1 MGLEAEGSTPSIYP
15 IFSIWFVDPDRRN
28 IPLLKL
34 NWTTV
39 YLSSIKTTLPELR
52 LFLLNNK
59 QVLYNQRVN
68 NLSLKLGEKTLNKGT
83 KHLAFLEQ
91 EFRLNFK
98 LPQSVRERQQ
108 VKFNSPKVSLST
120 GLEVKML
127 KMFKTFIKLN
137 SNSAHNITTTHFSFK
152 SFYMGHRRGGLVILN
167 TRKLFTRWKDIYHL
181 LFNLF
186 FYKLDMLL
194 FGSSF
199 FKSELLAL
207 NWQNMEK
214 FKFMWRYTRPFLTL
228 KSNKITTY
236 GDFVFSRIGSLGFRL
251 SLLVDVLYHNKTI
264 YYLHRSGFYTM
275 GLVPVN
281 YNMNSVNF
289 AIPTSSDSLMAQIFF
304 IRFTTL
310 VKQSTLTSRYNDLK
324 RLWLSV

>member
-1 MGLEAEGSTPSIYP
+1 M
-15 IFSIWFVDPDRRN
+15 
-28 IPLLKL
+28 
-34 NWTTV
+34 V
-39 YLSSIKTTLPELR
+39 YLSSIKNMLPELH
-52 LFLLNNK
+52 LFLLNGK
-59 QVLYNQRVN
+59 QVIYNQHLN
-68 NLSLKLGEKTLNKGT
+68 NLGSTLKKKKTNQST
-83 KHLAFLEQ
+83 KHLGFLEH
-91 EFRLNFK
+91 EFKFNFK
-98 LPQSVRERQQ
+98 LHHLVRERQQ
-108 VKFNSPKVSLST
+108 VGFNNSKISLST
-120 GLEVKML
+120 GSEVKMF

-137 SNSAHNITTTHFSFK
+137 SNSAHNITIPHFSFK
-152 SFYMGHRRGGLVILN
+152 SFYMGHRRGGLTILN
-167 TRKLFTRWKDIYHL
+167 ARKLFTRWKDIYHL

-186 FYKLDMLL
+186 FYKLDMLI

-199 FKSELLAL
+199 FKSEILAL

-251 SLLVDVLYHNKTI
+251 SLLIDILYHNKTI
-264 YYLHRSGFYTM
+264 YYLHRAGFYTI

-310 VKQSTLTSRYNDLK
+310 VKQSTLTNRYDKLK
-324 RLWLSV
+324 QLWLSA